1 MNLVH
6 KLLQY
11 STISDGSEGF
21 NKKIQ
26 QSKSNVKKRNSCEFL
41 FVLHAIKRGIPV
53 LLHQKKVFIRK
64 GGMKYEQIQFIRC
77 TLN

>member
-1 MNLVH
+1 M
-6 KLLQY
+6 LQY
-11 STISDGSEGF
+11 STDFCGIEGF

-26 QSKSNVKKRNSCEFL
+26 RSKANVKKRNSGEFL

-64 GGMKYEQIQFIRC
+64 GGMNYEQCCWFSLSWI
-77 TLN
+77 